1 MNAHEHRIYFLTQV
15 VAHRLR
21 KLADRRVSAAAGIST
36 TQAAVMG
43 IIDQDGPLHQREI
56 ARMLHQNESAMTG
69 MIKRL
74 EKAGL
79 VARVRSETDG
89 RAWLV
94 GLTDAGRAAREK
106 IVPAFAPVNDLLDG
120 ALDGNADRFADDLK
134 AVIAALDAP
143 EG

>member
-1 MNAHEHRIYFLTQV
+1 MTAHEHRIYFLTQV

-69 MIKRL
+69 MIRRL

-79 VARVRSETDG
+79 VTRVRSETDG

-94 GLTDAGRAAREK
+94 DLTDAGRTAREQ
-106 IVPAFAPVNDLLDG
+106 IIPAFSTVNDLLDQ
-120 ALDGNADRFADDLK
+120 ALGGNADRFAADLN
-134 AVIAALDAP
+134 ALIMALNTP
-143 EG
+143 ED